1 MFFIEDEMKFTKM
14 QGAGNDFV
22 MLNPERNEANWPE
35 LAQKICNRHFGIGAD
50 GIILALPSKVADV
63 RMRIFNPDG
72 SEAETCGNGLRC
84 LAKYAVINQLIKPGT
99 TKISVETIPGVRN
112 IKLEYR
118 GQELDRIQVGIGV
131 PRFDARDIP
140 VKIDLI
146 KSHGPIVDYPLT
158 VEGNALSLNFI
169 SMGNP
174 HAVCFAEQE
183 LKGFDL
189 RAVGPKVENNSIFPQ
204 RINFEIARVRN
215 RKTIEMRVWERGA
228 GETLACGTGACA
240 VAVASII
247 HDYTDHQVDIILPG
261 GTLNIEWDGKGEV
274 LMSGPAEVVFSGDW
288 PQ

>member
-1 MFFIEDEMKFTKM
+1 MFFLEDEMKFTKM

-22 MLNPERNEANWPE
+22 MLNPEQHEANWPE
-35 LAQKICNRHFGIGAD
+35 LAQKMCNRHFGIGAD

-63 RMRIFNPDG
+63 RMRIFNSDG

-84 LAKYAVINQLIKPGT
+84 MAKYAVINQLIKPGM
-99 TKISVETIPGVRN
+99 TKLSVETIPGVRI

-118 GQELDRIQVGIGV
+118 GQELDRIRVGIGV
-131 PRFDARDIP
+131 PRFDASDIP
-140 VKIDLI
+140 VKIDPI
-146 KSHGPIVDYPLT
+146 KSHGPIVDYPLI
-158 VEGNALSLNFI
+158 VEGNELSLNFI

-174 HAVCFAEQE
+174 HAVCFREQE
-183 LKGFDL
+183 LNGFDL
-189 RAVGPKVENNSIFPQ
+189 RAIGPKVEHNSLFPQ

-240 VAVASII
+240 VAVAAII
-247 HDYTDHQVDIILPG
+247 HDYTDHKVDIILPG